1 MKFYNGLDSGQA
13 ASETW
18 VPELVDIP
26 LLGLAL
32 PLPLPLTLSG
42 GVHE

>member
-18 VPELVDIP
+18 VPELVDT
-26 LLGLAL
+26 LGLAL